1 MEYYSAKKRKD
12 LLFYAATWMTLTMT
26 QKKPDTKTGTEDQL
40 QGKGISGSRRKTGST
55 FGSADCL
62 EGDEEVFRGLAVFV
76 ILICG

>member
-1 MEYYSAKKRKD
+1 MN
-12 LLFYAATWMTLTMT
+12 LTMT
-26 QKKPDTKTGTEDQL
+26 QKKPDTKDWYWMICLYEDQL
-40 QGKGISGSRRKTGST
+40 QGKGISGGRSKTGST